1 VRRIPQPSP
10 VTDTKAVAAT
20 SRRPAS
26 DPPYTPRVTDAVV
39 IGSGPNGLVAA
50 NLLADAGWRVVV
62 LEAQPEPGGA
72 VRSGQLTKPGFV
84 HDRFS
89 AFYPLAA
96 ASPALRGLR
105 LEEHGLR
112 WCRAPLVVAH
122 PNTNGRVAVL
132 SRDLDETAASLAAWD
147 AGDAAAWLEL
157 SDEWRR
163 IGTAFLE
170 AMLAPFPP
178 LRGGARLVRAVG
190 ARDLLRFARFVLLP
204 VRRMAAERFRGE
216 GAALLLTGLA
226 LHTDLTIDAP
236 GGGAPAWLLAGTGQ
250 DHGFPVPE
258 GGAGELTAALVRRLE
273 ALGGAVRCEA
283 RVASVVVRDRRAV
296 AVRLAGGDEIAA
308 PRGVLADV
316 GAPALYRDLVGEE
329 HLPPRFVADLA
340 HFEYDHATFKVDW
353 ALDGTV
359 PWRDE
364 PASRAG
370 TVHLVDSLDHATEYT
385 AQLMTGRV
393 PARPYALVGQ
403 MNVADP
409 TRSPEGT
416 STLWAYTHVPH
427 RVRGDAG
434 EDGITGAWDAS
445 EADRFADRLEAVI
458 ESYAPGFRS
467 TIAARHVTTPADLEA
482 ADANLVGGA
491 VAGGTSAI
499 YQQLVFRPTPGL
511 GRAETPI
518 RGLYLASAS
527 AHPGGGVHGACGANA
542 ARAALAA
549 DRIRRL
555 VGRR

>member
-1 VRRIPQPSP
+1 V
-10 VTDTKAVAAT
+10 
-20 SRRPAS
+20 
-26 DPPYTPRVTDAVV
+26 DAVV
-39 IGSGPNGLVAA
+39 VGSGPNGLVAA
-50 NLLADAGWRVVV
+50 NVLADAGWRVLV

-72 VRSGQLTKPGFV
+72 VRSGELTKPGFV

-89 AFYPLAA
+89 AFYPLAV
-96 ASPALRGLR
+96 ASPPLRALR
-105 LEEHGLR
+105 LEDHGLR
-112 WCRAPLVVAH
+112 WRHAPLVVAH
-122 PNTNGRVAVL
+122 PSSKGRVAVL
-132 SRDLDETAASLAAWD
+132 SRDLEETAASLAEWDPADADAWR
-147 AGDAAAWLEL
+147 ALH
-157 SDEWRR
+157 DEWDRV
-163 IGTAFLE
+163 GNQFLE
-170 AMLAPFPP
+170 TMLTPFPP
-178 LRGGARLVRAVG
+178 VRAGVRFAAAVG
-190 ARDLLRFARFVLLP
+190 PRDLLRFVRFLLLP
-204 VRRMAAERFRGE
+204 VRRMAAERFKGE
-216 GAALLLTGLA
+216 GGALLLTGLG
-226 LHTDLTIDAP
+226 LHTDLPIDAP
-236 GGGAPAWLLAGTGQ
+236 GGGTPAWLLAGVGQ
-250 DHGFPVPE
+250 EHGFPVPE

-273 ALGGAVRCEA
+273 SRGGSVRCDA
-283 RVASVVVRDRRAV
+283 RVATVVVRNRRAV

-329 HLPPRFVADLA
+329 HLPAGFVRDLS

-353 ALDGTV
+353 ALDGAV
-359 PWRDE
+359 PWRE
-364 PASRAG
+364 EAPARAG

-393 PARPYALVGQ
+393 PGRPYALIGQ

-427 RVRGDAG
+427 HVRGDAG
-434 EDGITGAWDAS
+434 GEGITGSWDQS
-445 EADRFADRLEAVI
+445 EADRFADRLETVV

-467 TIAARHVTTPADLEA
+467 TIAARHVTTPLDLEA

-511 GRAETPI
+511 GRAETPV
-518 RGLYLASAS
+518 RSLFLASAS

-555 VGRR
+555 TGGR